1 MNTSQREHT
10 PRSQETR
17 KPRHAQNV
25 LSTDMWERI
34 QERAARELSRPRQM
48 FLPGLEPTMR
58 AMPNHIARSSLFA
71 PLSKTHQRRF
81 LNDHILISR
90 RDVVIRFT
98 GIQLDESQ
106 ADVWMQLMHIAA
118 ASPLGEPFD
127 VRSASI
133 LEAMGRQIGGA
144 EYRWLRRA
152 VEALYKATL
161 IIDVVNKYCIGD
173 GDSDGDGIRMIDRF
187 RYDATRKQ
195 YTLVRARFSCLSPG
209 AVCPY
214 RHSPTVRRW
223 ARSRRQRSALA
234 TSRARRSSPSTE
246 TSSTIPLRPAVPA
259 AVTRSSPA
267 SSKSRTVHFWSLARS
282 SRAM

>member
-98 GIQLDESQ
+98 GSRSCQ
-106 ADVWMQLMHIAA
+106 ALPSWPTRFSKWSFAATELTRAWPRRLAKERWLTIAA
-118 ASPLGEPFD
+118 TCRRNRRIPASCSLTK
-127 VRSASI
+127 ASHA
-133 LEAMGRQIGGA
+133 EAPTSIQIS
-144 EYRWLRRA
+144 
-152 VEALYKATL
+152 
-161 IIDVVNKYCIGD
+161 N
-173 GDSDGDGIRMIDRF
+173 
-187 RYDATRKQ
+187 
-195 YTLVRARFSCLSPG
+195 P
-209 AVCPY
+209 
-214 RHSPTVRRW
+214 
-223 ARSRRQRSALA
+223 
-234 TSRARRSSPSTE
+234 SRARRTPLHLVRSDKTTAA
-246 TSSTIPLRPAVPA
+246 TSS
-259 AVTRSSPA
+259 RSCSTHRV
-267 SSKSRTVHFWSLARS
+267 KH
-282 SRAM
+282 